1 MAVIANV
8 KQEEVI
14 IPNRLQT
21 FEDKKTGVRT
31 VSFPFTFPDG
41 TPGISSIT
49 RLKKGAWEP
58 SDDIKS
64 VIINFNENK
73 PSTGNSVS

>member
-1 MAVIANV
+1 MEVQV
-8 KQEEVI
+8 KVKNETVV
-14 IPNRLQT
+14 IPNKLQT

-49 RLKKGAWEP
+49 RLRKGAWEP
-58 SDDIKS
+58 SVDITS

-73 PSTGNSVS
+73 ATT